1 MLVPLAIFMIW
12 LGVYPSTFMSKSET
26 STKQLVKKIEQVE
39 ADLNNGTISMEP
51 KSELTENN

>member
-1 MLVPLAIFMIW
+1 
-12 LGVYPSTFMSKSET
+12 MSKSET

-51 KSELTENN
+51 KSELTENNQKITLNTER